1 MKQHRYRITIDHLA
15 DKDGLPPSAPASLSF
30 EALNHDEI
38 IGIAERMKGRGD
50 FDAQTATNLAIGL
63 KLFGEVMLTNR
74 DHPLFTEL
82 SPHFGAFMK
91 RLKSGPAQ
99 G

>member
-1 MKQHRYRITIDHLA
+1 MKQHRYRITVEHLA
-15 DKDGLPPSAPASLSF
+15 DKDGQPPATPASLTF
-30 EALNHDEI
+30 EALNHDDI
-38 IGIAERMKGRGD
+38 IAIAERMKGRGD

-63 KLFGEVMLTNR
+63 KLFSEVMLMNR
-74 DHPLFTEL
+74 QHPLFAEL
-82 SPHFGAFMK
+82 GPHFGDFMK